1 MKKFIKALE
10 RERITDSIIRTA
22 VLGNKLV
29 GLPSFDSKDM
39 NAILD
44 IVFKDDEDLE
54 DLFLQEAREV
64 AVNIV
69 LEYIKKKD

>member
-69 LEYIKKKD
+69 LEYIKKKR